1 MSKLV
6 SFAVGDD
13 NAMTPEEIEASQFQK
28 VHFRIYSAD
37 RVNAHGYTCSLK
49 VLKKYA
55 KTICGKPILAYYNKY
70 AKAGN
75 GDCAGHEDSSFA
87 REYPIGFFPENTD
100 ITYEKDD
107 NGTIFLCAD
116 GYIWEV
122 YYHHITELFN
132 QNGGKKGVSSE
143 MLILD
148 SEVIEETNVENILQ
162 YSFAGLT
169 VLGDTDAMGQ
179 NIVPAVEG
187 CQGVLV
193 TNSSMNSQY
202 QKAKEEFEKILYH
215 SSNQESVSAGS
226 FFNTKNQK
234 EEAMGKEQ
242 AKNSSPSEV
251 VENAEQVI
259 TTETKVSQD
268 THTYGD
274 HGEYLGSTHES
285 HKFEK
290 TEIVDVT
297 EDTTI
302 TATNA
307 ASEEEKDPEKV
318 ENATDPE
325 VSENACDPKENA
337 CNPQDNACD
346 TQDNACDTMKNAD
359 TSEQEA
365 TDDKQDNACKKTN
378 ANPEEE
384 PVKEEN
390 ASSETDDPD
399 KETSCKTKNAETN
412 PDEEQKACKTKN
424 ADSADENCRT
434 KNSVTI
440 EAYNSLK
447 NSYDAL
453 LIKCQ
458 KLEEYKNNRESQDM
472 KNAVE
477 LALNNV
483 SHILDA
489 DQIDTWRNE
498 ATKYS
503 YAQFNDFSNKLKAFA
518 FDVQEKK
525 GVTQPES
532 LRNSIPK
539 TDIVDDDSMDLWDRL
554 SKKYA

>member
-1 MSKLV
+1 MSKIV

-49 VLKKYA
+49 ILKKYA

-70 AKAGN
+70 ANAGN

-87 REYPIGFFPENTD
+87 REYPIGFFPENAD

-143 MLILD
+143 MLIFD

-179 NIVPAVEG
+179 NIAPAVEG

-215 SSNQESVSAGS
+215 STNQGSANAGS

-290 TEIVDVT
+290 TEIVDVP
-297 EDTTI
+297 EDTAV

-307 ASEEEKDPEKV
+307 TSEEETDPEKV

-325 VSENACDPKENA
+325 VSENACDP
-337 CNPQDNACD
+337 QDNACD
-346 TQDNACDTMKNAD
+346 TAKNAEA
-359 TSEQEA
+359 SEQDQ
-365 TDDKQDNACKKTN
+365 TDEKQDNACKETN
-378 ANPEEE
+378 ANSEEE

-390 ASSETDDPD
+390 A
-399 KETSCKTKNAETN
+399 TSGEEEEKQNNECKTE
-412 PDEEQKACKTKN
+412 N
-424 ADSADENCRT
+424 ADPTDENCRQN
-434 KNSVTI
+434 NSVALET
-440 EAYNSLK
+440 YNTLK

-453 LIKCQ
+453 LMKYQ

-477 LALNNV
+477 LALNSV

-489 DQIDTWRNE
+489 DQIDTWRKESVN
-498 ATKYS
+498 YS
-503 YAQFNDFSNKLKAFA
+503 YAQFDDFSNKLKAFA
-518 FDVQEKK
+518 FDAQEKK
-525 GVTQPES
+525 GISQPEP

-539 TDIVDDDSMDLWDRL
+539 VDVEDKSMDLWDRL